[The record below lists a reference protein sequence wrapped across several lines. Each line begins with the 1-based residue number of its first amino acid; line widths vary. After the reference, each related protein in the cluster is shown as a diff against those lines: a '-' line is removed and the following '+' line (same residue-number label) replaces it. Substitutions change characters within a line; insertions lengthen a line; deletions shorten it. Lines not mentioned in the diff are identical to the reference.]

1 MCFLGWQVQKR
12 FYPKQAEGFLPAN
25 AGWRVYLDNW
35 ICKYIRDVWDV
46 RSRYADTPRTAC
58 FHFCAEVHTREYW
71 NLVLKLRQWAMN
83 VWRKVQQ
90 LHEAMRHIFDNDTSG
105 FPGQFGMT
113 VRYRCG
119 QCNELS
125 PVWIFWKSLE
135 KFCLLMRAGNLILV
149 RHGQI
154 KFM

>member
-1 MCFLGWQVQKR
+1 
-12 FYPKQAEGFLPAN
+12 
-25 AGWRVYLDNW
+25 
-35 ICKYIRDVWDV
+35 
-46 RSRYADTPRTAC
+46 
-58 FHFCAEVHTREYW
+58 
-71 NLVLKLRQWAMN
+71 MN

-105 FPGQFGMT
+105 FSGQFGMT

-125 PVWIFWKSLE
+125 PVCVFLKE
-135 KFCLLMRAGNLILV
+135 FGVKFCLLMRAGNLILV

>member
-1 MCFLGWQVQKR
+1 
-12 FYPKQAEGFLPAN
+12 
-25 AGWRVYLDNW
+25 
-35 ICKYIRDVWDV
+35 
-46 RSRYADTPRTAC
+46 
-58 FHFCAEVHTREYW
+58 
-71 NLVLKLRQWAMN
+71 MN

-125 PVWIFWKSLE
+125 PVCIF
-135 KFCLLMRAGNLILV
+135 
-149 RHGQI
+149 
-154 KFM
+154 